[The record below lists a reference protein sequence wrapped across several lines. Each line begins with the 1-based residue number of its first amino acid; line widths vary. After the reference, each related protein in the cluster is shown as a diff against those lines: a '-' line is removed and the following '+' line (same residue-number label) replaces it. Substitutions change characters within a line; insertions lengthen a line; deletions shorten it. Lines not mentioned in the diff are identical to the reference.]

1 MLYLISLWLR
11 VHVCLFL
18 CISYGNLDRG
28 PFVFERLKFIAVVRH
43 CEFSVG
49 GGNLQCLIISVWVAV
64 V

>member
-1 MLYLISLWLR
+1 MFG

-18 CISYGNLDRG
+18 CVSYVNLDRG
-28 PFVFERLKFIAVVRH
+28 PYVNKRLKFIAAVRH

-49 GGNLQCLIISVWVAV
+49 GGGKLQCVLVSACAPV